1 MDRIYRRIGYRAG
14 PGTPLWHAPWMTGL
28 FVLLVISYNLGL
40 SWWPFQVAMVIT
52 GFLAPVLWIF
62 GWTDSIVKRRRA
74 DYEQEH
80 GAYRSPRGRRRRTTR
95 RYSGAR
101 RREWEPDRY

>member
-1 MDRIYRRIGYRAG
+1 
-14 PGTPLWHAPWMTGL
+14 MTGL

-95 RYSGAR
+95 PLLRRPTQGVGAR
-101 RREWEPDRY
+101 PLLSQPGAGLGIAHLRPVFC